1 MEMVLSNGFC
11 EMMWEEMLEVDGG
24 IDATTVIIGIAGF
37 AVGAAV
43 GFAVGGVVGA
53 AIGGKNGGAWGSLIG
68 SAVGVGATALTEY
81 AIHEMIKSDN

>member
-11 EMMWEEMLEVDGG
+11 EMLRDEMLEVDGG
-24 IDATTVIIGIAGF
+24 FDIDATAVIIGIAGF

-53 AIGGKNGGAWGSLIG
+53 AVGGKNGAAWGSLIG
-68 SAVGVGATALTEY
+68 QQQEWVLQL
-81 AIHEMIKSDN
+81 